1 MGEEVGAPPCT
12 PTPAFQLLFRQK
24 RWRARREGLHLAEF
38 PIAVPSKEPSER
50 AQASDPPSWVP
61 GVALFQSISMCG
73 MGAWALPSSS
83 GEETIYPPSWE
94 RDPPK
99 VPE

>member
-12 PTPAFQLLFRQK
+12 PTPAFQLLFCQK

-38 PIAVPSKEPSER
+38 PIAVPSKEPCE
-50 AQASDPPSWVP
+50 
-61 GVALFQSISMCG
+61 M
-73 MGAWALPSSS
+73 SS
-83 GEETIYPPSWE
+83 GLWAALLGPWGCIISEHFRVWKCGLDSFFLFWRKDYPPSWE
-94 RDPPK
+94 RDPPT